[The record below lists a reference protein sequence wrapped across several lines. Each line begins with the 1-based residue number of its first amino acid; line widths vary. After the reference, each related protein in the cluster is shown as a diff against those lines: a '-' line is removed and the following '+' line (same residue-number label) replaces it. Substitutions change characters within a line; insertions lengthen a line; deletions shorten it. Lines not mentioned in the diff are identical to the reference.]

1 MEKQAKKPTQT
12 DVQGISPAE
21 EETQNGQYLI
31 NLCTNHDL
39 LITNTCFRHKRLITW
54 EQTRIV
60 QCKLQKLKKTTDY
73 ICTPYKYKHI
83 HENSRIY
90 HGTITASDHKLL
102 MTKMKTRWFEI
113 YKNDNKQKIQKNR
126 KFNTQLLINDKKI

>member
-1 MEKQAKKPTQT
+1 M
-12 DVQGISPAE
+12 
-21 EETQNGQYLI
+21 
-31 NLCTNHDL
+31 CTNHDL

-102 MTKMKTRWFEI
+102 MTKMKTRWFQI